1 MIKTE
6 QLMEHLKD
14 VALMFGYDIEGLE
27 AGHVTHRP
35 AQGETTEFDR
45 VTLVMK
51 TDNLSEKPVENVAK
65 SSFGLLKP
73 FYWDMISDFLAE
85 NNIVLMELPFTH
97 PLRIIFLMFILAEEG
112 ATDDAFN
119 MLGVTLNGI
128 FEEMAAEKE
137 E

>member
-1 MIKTE
+1 MTKTE

-119 MLGVTLNGI
+119 ML
-128 FEEMAAEKE
+128 ESR
-137 E
+137 